1 MKHKRIHP
9 LIIIAL
15 FLSSIANGLNAYQ
28 YFGKQDTSSGW
39 IFTTLCVVTLFCA
52 IASLFINKTMNK
64 RKSFN

>member
-1 MKHKRIHP
+1 MKQKRIHP

-28 YFGKQDTSSGW
+28 YFGRQDTSSGW
-39 IFTTLCVVTLFCA
+39 VFTTLCVVTFLCA
-52 IASLFINKTMNK
+52 ITSLFVNKTMNK